1 MTCDIEGWYW
11 AVPWEES
18 MVDGGHY
25 PSIVFVIREQGELRV
40 MRGSYPYRPLRE
52 WRLLKPVPYQY
63 GRVSNDGM
71 VPP

>member
-1 MTCDIEGWYW
+1 
-11 AVPWEES
+11 